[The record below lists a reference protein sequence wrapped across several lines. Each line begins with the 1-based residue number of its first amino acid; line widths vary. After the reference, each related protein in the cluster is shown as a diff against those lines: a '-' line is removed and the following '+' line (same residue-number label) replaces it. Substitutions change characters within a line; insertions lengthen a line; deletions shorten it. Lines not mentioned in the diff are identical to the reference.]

1 MADSNTFS
9 TATEELAK
17 LFDAAAVPERSA
29 LGELAGILKLAEPR
43 QCSGWD
49 EGVRLKWESG
59 LQKFAEKAS
68 LKTLDEAEFNLADAM
83 MEAGLDGVIFRNL
96 YAALIKQKFPNWENP
111 DGLVDCLWIHKE
123 GEALD
128 KIRKRLDVLRV
139 LKKGAFCYTPAFG
152 VGTVDMIDE
161 ISGQVRVAFVRRQAA
176 GKKADSLNKAER
188 QTLGLR
194 NFLDNLMVI
203 DIDSDLHNWMAKKS
217 RPEKTDLKS
226 LTEYMNSHITSAR
239 PALLNPGRALLVPGV
254 MTEAQFKVLTS
265 GAPAKQ
271 GDDSQAGGA
280 VNTMSWDQS
289 RSLLELNERLKLIT
303 TIDEASKPDFEN
315 LTKIFENAALRDDA
329 VLVFATALGSL
340 EHMLPAGLKPEFD
353 KTVAML
359 AEKKAVVWENEDLF
373 IEASDKLAGKLVIP
387 WFAVTKRAK
396 GADYLIA
403 HTLKLP
409 YRLWAGTEKNL
420 TTEERSRL
428 AETVEAA
435 IEGGDVTA
443 DTLFWLWK
451 SDYEDLK
458 MRYLTKSVLLFRTLQ
473 KDVKGNYLKAHR
485 DLFKLMMNDEPFQRL
500 IMNYGDEE
508 TVTEFIHCIK
518 RMPLLE
524 AGDRQSL
531 EVKIIRLYPEY
542 KHLVEERKAIH
553 QRAALP
559 RVTSWRSLKLRE
571 MQLKNL
577 VEEQIPANADALEHA
592 RSLGD
597 LRENSEYKFAK
608 EQQSLLGK
616 MRREYESSLVDLRGT
631 DFHDVEVADT
641 VVLGSAVTVK
651 FSGGRTETYY
661 VLGLLD
667 TVPKRNMISFE
678 TPLGKLLIGRKLD
691 ERLEMPSGEHGQI
704 VEITAL
710 PKEMI
715 DWFNEE
721 PTLGEE

>member
-1 MADSNTFS
+1 MADSNTYS
-9 TATEELAK
+9 TGTELAK
-17 LFDAAAVPERSA
+17 LFDAAAVPDRSA
-29 LGELAGILKLAEPR
+29 IVELAEVLKVAEPR
-43 QCSGWD
+43 QCAGWD

-68 LKTLDEAEFNLADAM
+68 LKTLDDAEVKLADAM
-83 MEAGLDGVIFRNL
+83 MEAGLDGVMFRNL
-96 YAALIKQKFPNWENP
+96 YATLIKQMFPDWENP
-111 DGLVDCLWIHKE
+111 DGLVDSLWLHKE
-123 GEALD
+123 TEPLD
-128 KIRKRLDVLRV
+128 KIRKRLDVLRA

-152 VGTVDMIDE
+152 VGTVDMIDQ
-161 ISGQVRVAFVRRQAA
+161 ISGEVRVAFVRRQAN
-176 GKKADSLNKAER
+176 GKKADGLNKAER

-194 NFLDNLMVI
+194 NFLDNLMVV
-203 DIDSDLHNWMAKKS
+203 DVDSDVHNWMAKKS
-217 RPEKTDLKS
+217 RPEKTDLKT
-226 LTEYMNSHITSAR
+226 LTEFMNSHITSAR

-271 GDDSQAGGA
+271 GGDAQASGA

-353 KTVAML
+353 KTVAL
-359 AEKKAVVWENEDLF
+359 LSEKKAVVWENEELF

-396 GADYLIA
+396 GAEYLIDC
-403 HTLKLP
+403 TLKLP

-420 TTEERSRL
+420 TSEERAHL
-428 AETVEAA
+428 AEAVEAA
-435 IEGGDVTA
+435 MEGGDVTA
-443 DTLFWLWK
+443 DAMFWLWK

-458 MRYLTKSVLLFRTLQ
+458 MRYLTNSVLLFRTLQ

-500 IMNYGDEE
+500 IMNYGNEE

-631 DFHDVEVADT
+631 DFHDVEVTDT

-704 VEITAL
+704 IEISAL

-715 DWFNEE
+715 DWFNED
-721 PTLGEE
+721 PVLGEE

>member
-1 MADSNTFS
+1 MADSNTYS
-9 TATEELAK
+9 TGTELAK
-17 LFDAAAVPERSA
+17 LFEAAAVPDRSA
-29 LGELAGILKLAEPR
+29 IVELAEILKLAEPR
-43 QCSGWD
+43 QCAGWD

-68 LKTLDEAEFNLADAM
+68 LKTLDDAESKLADAM
-83 MEAGLDGVIFRNL
+83 MEAGLDGVMFRNL
-96 YAALIKQKFPNWENP
+96 YATLIKQMFPDWENP
-111 DGLVDCLWIHKE
+111 DGLVDSLWLHKE
-123 GEALD
+123 TEPLD

-152 VGTVDMIDE
+152 VGTVDMIDQ
-161 ISGQVRVAFVRRQAA
+161 ISGEVRVAFVRRQAT
-176 GKKADSLNKAER
+176 GKKADGLNKAER

-194 NFLDNLMVI
+194 NFLDNLMVV
-203 DIDSDLHNWMAKKS
+203 DVDSDVHNWMAKKS

-226 LTEYMNSHITSAR
+226 LTEFMNSHITSAR

-271 GDDSQAGGA
+271 GGDAQAGGA

-315 LTKIFENAALRDDA
+315 LTKIFENAAPRDDS
-329 VLVFATALGSL
+329 VLLFATALGSL

-353 KTVAML
+353 KTVAL
-359 AEKKAVVWENEDLF
+359 LSEKKAVVWENEDLF

-396 GADYLIA
+396 GTDYLIA
-403 HTLKLP
+403 RTLKLP

-420 TTEERSRL
+420 TSEERAHL
-428 AETVEAA
+428 AEAVEAA
-435 IEGGDVTA
+435 MEGGDVTA
-443 DTLFWLWK
+443 DAMFWLWK

-458 MRYLTKSVLLFRTLQ
+458 MRYLTNSVLLFRTLQ

-500 IMNYGDEE
+500 IMNYGNEE
-508 TVTEFIHCIK
+508 TVTE
-518 RMPLLE
+518 LE

-542 KHLVEERKAIH
+542 KHLVEERKTIH

-631 DFHDVEVADT
+631 DFHDVEVTDT

-704 VEITAL
+704 IEISAL

-721 PTLGEE
+721 PVLGEE

>member
-1 MADSNTFS
+1 MADSNTYS

-17 LFDAAAVPERSA
+17 LFEAAAVPERSA
-29 LGELAGILKLAEPR
+29 LGELAEILKLAEPR
-43 QCSGWD
+43 QCSVWD
-49 EGVRLKWESG
+49 EGVRLKWEGG

-83 MEAGLDGVIFRNL
+83 MEAGLDGAIFRNL

-111 DGLVDCLWIHKE
+111 DGLVDCLWLHKE
-123 GEALD
+123 KEELE

-161 ISGQVRVAFVRRQAA
+161 ISGEVRVAFVRRQAT
-176 GKKADSLNKAER
+176 GKKADGLKPER
-188 QTLGLR
+188 QMLGLR

-217 RPEKTDLKS
+217 RPEKMDLKS

-265 GAPAKQ
+265 GVPAKQ
-271 GDDSQAGGA
+271 GGDAQAGGT

-289 RSLLELNERLKLIT
+289 RSLLELNERLKLISN
-303 TIDEASKPDFEN
+303 IDEASKPDIAN
-315 LTKIFENAALRDDA
+315 VTSIFEYAAPRDDM
-329 VLVFATALGSL
+329 VLLFATALASL
-340 EHMLPAGLKPEFD
+340 EHMLPASMKPEFD

-359 AEKKAVVWENEDLF
+359 SEKKAVVWENEELF

-403 HTLKLP
+403 RTLKLP

-420 TTEERSRL
+420 TAEERSHL
-428 AETVEAA
+428 AEAVEAA

-485 DLFKLMMNDEPFQRL
+485 DLFKLMMNEEPFQRL

-508 TVTEFIHCIK
+508 TVTEFVHCIK

-531 EVKIIRLYPEY
+531 EVKIIRLYPEF

-631 DFHDVEVADT
+631 DFHDVEVTDT
-641 VVLGSAVTVK
+641 VVLGCAVTVK

-704 VEITAL
+704 IEITAL

-721 PTLGEE
+721 PVLGEE